1 LAGKFVTVRVKGA
14 GPLRAHVPDE
24 ELVLPAGSTLEEIV
38 SRFAIPSGHPVLA
51 MVDGKR
57 RPLKEKLRDGSH
69 VVLVTLLPG
78 G

>member
-1 LAGKFVTVRVKGA
+1 MARDLVTVRVKGA
-14 GPLRAHVPDE
+14 GPLRAHVPE
-24 ELVLPAGSTLEEIV
+24 SELVLPAGSTLDALV
-38 SRFAIPSGHPVLA
+38 ARFSIPSEHPVVA

-57 RPLKEKLRDGSH
+57 SSLKNQLRDGSH